1 MGKTWNDHEVE
12 QLLRRAVDR
21 SVPDLLEQVST
32 AEVPTLLNTDGIVP
46 PPRARRK
53 RRWPMVAGLLV
64 VLAALAGGTGL
75 WTWFHPAVFLSIG
88 DGPDVTMG
96 INRFGYV
103 TEVDGYG
110 QQGEALL
117 ENLTLEGLEYQTAL
131 TALAGNLGRDGYL
144 SQDELTLDVTG
155 GGRYGLEVLRESRD
169 TLDEYAALWQDGDS
183 VQIPIPQATPSPSP
197 SVPPSTSPSA
207 TPSSSPAPSPS
218 GNAGTTVIPSAAPA
232 TPSVSGSV
240 TASGNGA
247 QHGHGTTNTAGY
259 DAEACKAIA
268 LQHAGVSAADAVFT
282 KTELDR
288 DHGISY
294 YELEFYTSSASYE
307 YEISAVD
314 GSVLSSDQES
324 HPQAS
329 YTLDEA
335 KSIALSDA
343 GVSQS
348 QAVFHKAEQDEDDG
362 RLIYELEFQVGGVEY
377 EYEIDASNG
386 AILKSER
393 D

>member
-12 QLLRRAVDR
+12 RLLRRAVDR

-103 TEVDGYG
+103 TEVEGYG

-131 TALAGNLGRDGYL
+131 SALAGNLGRDGYL
-144 SQDELTLDVTG
+144 SQDELALDVTG

-183 VQIPIPQATPSPSP
+183 VQTPMPQ
-197 SVPPSTSPSA
+197 
-207 TPSSSPAPSPS
+207 
-218 GNAGTTVIPSAAPA
+218 TTPSAAPSA
-232 TPSVSGSV
+232 AASPSPTLTPSGSAGITSVPSAAPTPPPASGSS
-240 TASGNGA
+240 TTSGGNGA
-247 QHGHGTTNTAGY
+247 QHSHGAANTANY
-259 DAEACKAIA
+259 DAEACKSIA

-282 KTELDR
+282 KAELER
-288 DHGISY
+288 DHGVSY

-314 GSVLSSDQES
+314 GSILSSDQES

-329 YTLDEA
+329 YTLEQA

-343 GVSQS
+343 GVSHS

-362 RLIYELEFQVGGVEY
+362 RIIYELEFHAGGVEY

-386 AILKSER
+386 SILKSER